1 MSGMIPQNNNN
12 SEENEK
18 VYSPMV
24 RLMTQ
29 LLGKIFLTK
38 PVFFGIDE
46 QKITVIVSP
55 SLKVFGIY
63 ASPNRLMKKFPF
75 EEKKIISLRELKRW
89 AEENDFEISF
99 TAETGKLKRDL
110 LMGLGD
116 VMVESNKPKE
126 KELNVIVMEELN
138 KSKLPE
144 SIKEWAK
151 DNPEKFIKNIRHV
164 QNLLKK

>member
-1 MSGMIPQNNNN
+1 MSGMIPQNKNN

-24 RLMTQ
+24 RLMTK
-29 LLGKIFLTK
+29 LIGKIFLSK
-38 PVFFGIDE
+38 PVFFGMDE

-55 SLKVFGIY
+55 SLKVYGIY

-75 EEKKIISLRELKRW
+75 KEKKILSLRELKRW
-89 AEENDFEISF
+89 SEENDFEISF

-116 VMVESNKPKE
+116 VMVETKKPKE

-164 QNLLKK
+164 QNILKK

>member
-1 MSGMIPQNNNN
+1 MSGMIPQNKNN

-24 RLMTQ
+24 RLMTR
-29 LLGKIFLTK
+29 LLGKIFLSK
-38 PVFFGIDE
+38 PVFFGMDE
-46 QKITVIVSP
+46 QKITVVVSP
-55 SLKVFGIY
+55 SLKVF
-63 ASPNRLMKKFPF
+63 PF
-75 EEKKIISLRELKRW
+75 EEKKILSLRELKRW
-89 AEENDFEISF
+89 SEENDFEISF

-116 VMVESNKPKE
+116 VMVETKKPKE

-164 QNLLKK
+164 QNILKK